1 VKAYRET
8 ARALYAGDAMLQV
21 YADWLGISM
30 AKAKRTRDEFYPW
43 EALDPDAIVG
53 LEAIASDAVN
63 LKYLTAPL
71 TRAQLDEL
79 VVKLAPQ

>member
-1 VKAYRET
+1 MPIGSASAWPRRS
-8 ARALYAGDAMLQV
+8 ARAT
-21 YADWLGISM
+21 
-30 AKAKRTRDEFYPW
+30 KFYPW

-71 TRAQLDEL
+71 TKAQLDEL